1 MQAEGANSVC
11 TNWGFQMTI
20 EQELIHWKNM
30 VKLYKF
36 DYLTGLKQRR
46 DFEVETI
53 HKMNG
58 QEFWI
63 AMYDVTG
70 LHSINR
76 TLGFDAGDALIKQV
90 AHDIGC
96 IDSSWE
102 TYRIGGDEF
111 IGIFFDEPV
120 QDIQNAT
127 GVWAHSSDFKCFG
140 DMVTTLD
147 RQLSDKKRKLGRRRT
162 D

>member
-1 MQAEGANSVC
+1 
-11 TNWGFQMTI
+11 MTV
-20 EQELIHWKNM
+20 EQELVHWKNM

-46 DFEVETI
+46 DFEVETM
-53 HKMNG
+53 HKMAG

-70 LHSINR
+70 LHSVNR
-76 TLGFDAGDALIKQV
+76 EAGYEAGDLLIRQV
-90 AHDIGC
+90 ATDIQL
-96 IDSSWE
+96 IDSAWE

-111 IGIFFDEPV
+111 IGIFFEEPV
-120 QDIQNAT
+120 KEINNAT
-127 GVWAHSSDFKCFG
+127 FAAVHSSKYDRFSKMMEYL
-140 DMVTTLD
+140 DTAVTN
-147 RQLSDKKRKLGRRRT
+147 KKIELGRRRE